1 LTEACHCTH
10 PGEQKKQELHD
21 GHEVSRMTAFHFLKQ
36 AILLIA
42 CCSTLVQMVLAS
54 PAAEAAVDRSAACP
68 AIEENTHAA
77 TWWQVES
84 TDDGHVA
91 TLKNPMGAGSITV
104 DLDMDGPST
113 PVLLGWEVL
122 AQYDGSVGL
131 LHYYSGATGGH
142 VSADITRYIVINLLT
157 GATRLSA
164 PVAASMP
171 SDLLISSSD
180 ELAGNSRL
188 RMG

>member
-1 LTEACHCTH
+1 
-10 PGEQKKQELHD
+10 
-21 GHEVSRMTAFHFLKQ
+21 MTAFHFLKQ

-77 TWWQVES
+77 TWWQFES

-131 LHYYSGATGGH
+131 LHYYSGATGSH
-142 VSADITRYIVINLLT
+142 VSADITRYIVINLDQFKLLANLEASVSRRDAMART
-157 GATRLSA
+157 RRWLLGRRGDFGVSDNGALL
-164 PVAASMP
+164 AARSI
-171 SDLLISSSD
+171 DLQ
-180 ELAGNSRL
+180 R
-188 RMG
+188 R

>member
-1 LTEACHCTH
+1 
-10 PGEQKKQELHD
+10 
-21 GHEVSRMTAFHFLKQ
+21 MTAFHFLKQ

-77 TWWQVES
+77 TWWQFES

-131 LHYYSGATGGH
+131 LHYYSGATGSY
-142 VSADITRYIVINLLT
+142 VSADITRYIVINLDQFKLL
-157 GATRLSA
+157 ANLE
-164 PVAASMP
+164 ASV
-171 SDLLISSSD
+171 S
-180 ELAGNSRL
+180 LAGTRWLEQDDGSL
-188 RMG
+188 EEEETLECQITALYWQPDQLIYSDGDGVDSLSLF